1 MMKAQE
7 LVNRC
12 VDIAKNYKTVY
23 MWGAIGFPVTNAA
36 IDSKAAQYPSW
47 YTADKKARFRALVG
61 KGYFGF
67 DCIGMIK
74 SVLWGWD
81 GNASATYGGAKYAS
95 NGVPDLSA
103 DGTIKHCKNVSTDF
117 SHVPVGAA
125 LWCSGHIGVYI
136 GNGLGVECTPIW
148 DNGVQITAV
157 GAMGAKSGYHTRNWV
172 KWGLLPWVDYSAQ
185 SDSADTDEGDDDM
198 TKERFYEL
206 FKEAMKEYRA
216 ELQTNECGT
225 WSRADREWAIN
236 NGIIA
241 GSPNEDGTPNYMWQD
256 FITREATVAL
266 LHRLDKLIEGEK

>member
-7 LVNRC
+7 LVSRC
-12 VDIAKNYKTVY
+12 VDIANNYKTVY
-23 MWGAIGFPVTNAA
+23 MWGAIGFPVTNTM
-36 IDSKAAQYPSW
+36 IDSKAAQYPDW
-47 YTADKKARFRALVG
+47 YTAEKKAKFRSLVG

-67 DCIGMIK
+67 DCVGMIK

-81 GNASATYGGAKYAS
+81 GDASATYGGAKYAS

-103 DGTIKHCKNVSTDF
+103 NGTIQQCRNVTTDF
-117 SHVPVGAA
+117 TGVQVGAA
-125 LWCSGHIGVYI
+125 LWCPGHIGVYI

-148 DNGVQITAV
+148 KNGVQITAV
-157 GAMGAKSGYHTRNWV
+157 SKLGAQSGYHTRGWT
-172 KWGLLPWVDYSAQ
+172 KWGLLPWVDYTEQNIAP
-185 SDSADTDEGDDDM
+185 DVDGDDDM

-206 FKEAMKEYRA
+206 FVEAMKEYRA
-216 ELQTNECGT
+216 SLQTNECGA

-241 GSPNEDGTPNYMWQD
+241 GSVGDDGVPNYMWQD

-266 LHRLDKLIEGEK
+266 MHRLDTLIEKK